1 MPREVTPMSILQN
14 PALMN
19 HQNGQNLYEGMQA
32 VQLFAMMSHQIG
44 YHDGLGFERILV
56 KFKLSAL
63 KLLQNL
69 AYHAQ
74 FFKGALASAQRI
86 ASTSGRVDSTLQAT
100 LIVILSKW
108 AGDPD
113 CREVLHAL
121 INQAIGPWKVEMN
134 GGSLEVIIA
143 IVKSIVDGNWSVKQK
158 AVLVLSK
165 LLEQAELHDSLR
177 EAIPKIFDLLVYP
190 DWSEEAAT
198 ITFKMLEYAHLR
210 GNIKDYLPHFVKLLS
225 DFDSETQFGALSAIS
240 KASKYADLSNAIKEV
255 IPQIMELLGDK
266 TSSIQ
271 AVAACVLLNISGHID
286 LSDSAVP
293 TIPQLIKL
301 LMIDDLH
308 DTYIASSLLD
318 MLPREEIRN
327 AVKEIIPQIINLIE
341 GGPLPL
347 GVNIVAKMSEYGEPL
362 DTIGETIP
370 LLIKLLG
377 SGDRTVQGRAA
388 SILSKM
394 SEAASLRDAVK
405 DAVLHFIRLPG
416 YQDSDAQ
423 LQAAVALSNLWDA
436 DGVHGIIEAAIVL
449 IGARLGNQDD
459 SVKMEANETLLKL
472 SEQAGLRESL
482 KKTIPALVNL
492 LKDPNE
498 PVRDKAVSTAS
509 KLLEDVGLG
518 SSIVNSLLNDAS
530 LLRHSTPE
538 VRVGVTAL
546 LASWFRE
553 HPPHLMSSRQ
563 SQPIEGLIPSTIS
576 VNSKLLSKL
585 PSIVSE
591 WLYDKSRGV
600 VESCSFIFMQFVT
613 RGHMPHAVLPVI
625 LYALGAID
633 GADVDLQDCG
643 ITLLT
648 AMSEHGNYTS

>member
-1 MPREVTPMSILQN
+1 M
-14 PALMN
+14 
-19 HQNGQNLYEGMQA
+19 
-32 VQLFAMMSHQIG
+32 
-44 YHDGLGFERILV
+44 
-56 KFKLSAL
+56 
-63 KLLQNL
+63 L
-69 AYHAQ
+69 A
-74 FFKGALASAQRI
+74 FI
-86 ASTSGRVDSTLQAT
+86 
-100 LIVILSKW
+100 
-108 AGDPD
+108 
-113 CREVLHAL
+113 
-121 INQAIGPWKVEMN
+121 
-134 GGSLEVIIA
+134 
-143 IVKSIVDGNWSVKQK
+143 
-158 AVLVLSK
+158 
-165 LLEQAELHDSLR
+165 
-177 EAIPKIFDLLVYP
+177 
-190 DWSEEAAT
+190 
-198 ITFKMLEYAHLR
+198 
-210 GNIKDYLPHFVKLLS
+210 
-225 DFDSETQFGALSAIS
+225 
-240 KASKYADLSNAIKEV
+240 
-255 IPQIMELLGDK
+255 
-266 TSSIQ
+266 
-271 AVAACVLLNISGHID
+271 
-286 LSDSAVP
+286 
-293 TIPQLIKL
+293 
-301 LMIDDLH
+301 
-308 DTYIASSLLD
+308 
-318 MLPREEIRN
+318 
-327 AVKEIIPQIINLIE
+327 
-341 GGPLPL
+341 
-347 GVNIVAKMSEYGEPL
+347 GEPL

-613 RGHMPHAVLPVI
+613 RGKCLVRKLLSFTRITALGHMPHAVLPVI

-648 AMSEHGNYTS
+648 AMSEHAHFRDMICELATVRATLQRFFPRASSQELGLLLEMMHRNGMLTLRESSG